1 MLGYCMRSQSLA
13 RYTRKR
19 TGHGKMAPMKKFK
32 VTPHAK
38 SLNDPELDPLLAEH
52 NLLKL
57 AFISYTHLPL
67 GLVAAILMVT
77 SSWVMGRPVWALEH
91 LLFAFMAISAMAFHP
106 SFACWCTYHPQRQK
120 LKNARNGLIAN
131 GIFPLIFGSLFMY
144 TALPLD
150 TAVIALGLAMLVLMV
165 FYARPLGGKG
175 KALREIPLLRKLTPA
190 LLLGGLTLV
199 PALAPDAPHPL
210 WGMALATSVFVIATG
225 FSLLRPQT
233 LPLTSHAQ

>member
-1 MLGYCMRSQSLA
+1 MGDGSPSVGLRASSICVY
-13 RYTRKR
+13 
-19 TGHGKMAPMKKFK
+19 GHQRHGL
-32 VTPHAK
+32 
-38 SLNDPELDPLLAEH
+38 SPLFRLLVYLSSSATKAEKCPQWPDCQRD
-52 NLLKL
+52 LPADLWQ
-57 AFISYTHLPL
+57 FI
-67 GLVAAILMVT
+67 
-77 SSWVMGRPVWALEH
+77 
-91 LLFAFMAISAMAFHP
+91 
-106 SFACWCTYHPQRQK
+106 
-120 LKNARNGLIAN
+120 
-131 GIFPLIFGSLFMY
+131 Y

-175 KALREIPLLRKLTPA
+175 KALRDIPLLRKLTPA